1 MEREYSEKP
10 KNLSQLS
17 RKTAI
22 SERRAMFERNASSN
36 NEQPVPQ
43 FARSYTS
50 NRSVVNINPG
60 RSSIAVATANS
71 TSPVNIP
78 TPAAASPDKLL
89 SSNSCDTTSSTLTV
103 GKYKLELTS
112 QGKVVVFRGDNRT
125 PEQIVA
131 AGGFYPWSKQDAG
144 KIKKELIDEFIKIG
158 PSAHMMGHVRS
169 PNKNYV
175 STGMNMDSGGFGEQS
190 NYLYKME
197 IPGLKPQDMNERTL
211 GEKIRQDSRG
221 INYPHFLMNHLT
233 LAESEFVAMIPAR
246 SEELTFITP
255 IPLSYITSYRKRGT
269 NTWLPMPLKK

>member
-60 RSSIAVATANS
+60 RSSIAVVTANS
-71 TSPVNIP
+71 TSPVNIS

-89 SSNSCDTTSSTLTV
+89 PSTSCDTTSSTLTV

-131 AGGFYPWSKQDAG
+131 AGGF
-144 KIKKELIDEFIKIG
+144 
-158 PSAHMMGHVRS
+158 
-169 PNKNYV
+169 
-175 STGMNMDSGGFGEQS
+175 GEQS

-221 INYPHFLMNHLT
+221 N
-233 LAESEFVAMIPAR
+233 
-246 SEELTFITP
+246 
-255 IPLSYITSYRKRGT
+255 
-269 NTWLPMPLKK
+269 